1 MCRTFRLALTL
12 LLAVAPEAASAQSAD
27 WKHFPN
33 AFDKAFLSQGSQQ
46 LMISCIEASRTLG
59 GIDGDPDH
67 MVERGW
73 VYLAAGNREK
83 AEAIFQQAIRAPHTR
98 TETYRYLGLAWLH
111 QGLKAEAL
119 QAFGIMG
126 ATKKSN
132 WAFGVPNNPGGP
144 PAGGIGAYS
153 FFGIDTRK
161 GSLARSAVD
170 MLRSGLIKEATDC
183 MDQVYLTDA
192 DDSDDFIQF
201 AHAALIAGQQDLA
214 ARYFAY
220 AVKASPKDKD
230 VWVEITQAY
239 SELLTK
245 KDKEPQ

>member
-1 MCRTFRLALTL
+1 MSRICRATLTL
-12 LLAVAPEAASAQSAD
+12 LLAAVPRMAGAQSTD
-27 WKHFPN
+27 WKQLPSP
-33 AFDKAFLSQGSQQ
+33 FDKSFLAQDPQH
-46 LMISCIEASRTLG
+46 LMITCIEASRTLG

-83 AEAIFQQAIRAPHTR
+83 AESIFQQAIRAPRTR

-111 QGLKAEAL
+111 QGFKAEAL

-126 ATKKSN
+126 ATKRSS
-132 WAFGVPNNPGGP
+132 WGFGVSAGPGGP
-144 PAGGIGAYS
+144 PAAGIGASS

-161 GSLARSAVD
+161 GSMARAAVD
-170 MLRSGLIKEATDC
+170 MLRSGLIQEATDC

-192 DDSDDFIQF
+192 DDSDDFIPF
-201 AHAALIAGQQDLA
+201 AHAALIAGQRDLA

>member
-1 MCRTFRLALTL
+1 MSRICRATLTL
-12 LLAVAPEAASAQSAD
+12 LLAAIPRIAGAQSTD
-27 WKHFPN
+27 WKQLPSP
-33 AFDKAFLSQGSQQ
+33 FDKSFLAQDPQH
-46 LMISCIEASRTLG
+46 LMITCIEASRTLR

-83 AEAIFQQAIRAPHTR
+83 AESIFQQAIRAPRTR

-111 QGLKAEAL
+111 QGFKAEAL
-119 QAFGIMG
+119 QAYGIMG
-126 ATKKSN
+126 ATKKSS
-132 WAFGVPNNPGGP
+132 WGFGVPNNPGGSP
-144 PAGGIGAYS
+144 GGIS
-153 FFGIDTRK
+153 TSTFFGIDTRK
-161 GSLARSAVD
+161 GSMARAAVD
-170 MLRSGLIKEATDC
+170 MMRSGLVQEASDC
-183 MDQVYLTDA
+183 MDQVYLADA

-201 AHAALIAGQQDLA
+201 AHAALIADQRDLA

-239 SELLTK
+239 SELLTR
-245 KDKEPQ
+245 KDKEPK